1 MRSFSIWNSQS
12 YTNRLKKRTS
22 FNSSFKY
29 GNNKSI
35 RRCPNSKIISTRLIV
50 MLITINISFCL
61 FSMPMAILQIIY
73 YTDLYSSYQSNF
85 YQDLNSTNYNEIE
98 TIFVN
103 NTSDATYFEQK
114 ERTIDFLHAI
124 AELLQYLNHGS
135 SFILYSMSG
144 KMFRNETKEFF
155 RELLI
160 FFKKIFCLFF
170 CKHR

>member
-1 MRSFSIWNSQS
+1 
-12 YTNRLKKRTS
+12 
-22 FNSSFKY
+22 
-29 GNNKSI
+29 
-35 RRCPNSKIISTRLIV
+35 
-50 MLITINISFCL
+50 
-61 FSMPMAILQIIY
+61 MPMAILQIIY

-85 YQDLNSTNYNEIE
+85 YQDLNSTNFNEIE

-114 ERTIDFLHAI
+114 ERTIGLLHVI